1 MNYFCRTTIEA
12 ARDKI
17 RSFFMVIE
25 ASQDS
30 NSPPCLKKEVLLEQH
45 EYKEFVQRYYPKSTI
60 MVDYILYQT
69 EEQIHAAMQ
78 PEVFEELI
86 ASGKATTI
94 SSGELQIEP
103 TDKKDK
109 GGVVRRKK
117 KTSPFL
123 ILGFVSGIAV
133 VAIVS
138 FWGGKMLALSH
149 NGGNAVTNSNPGTV
163 AEDGMII
170 PVQNELSEDAEQ
182 ITVSIDRS
190 YAAVPTEDLQLKGT
204 VGEDGSAKITLPEF
218 DKTDFFTH
226 VPGYT
231 WGFTTDPNGTRIEY
245 YGGRTYDFKADTRL
259 YRVLEKY
266 GGGSGTKEDPYLID
280 YYDQLELMGEEK
292 ARGYFKQ
299 TADISFPEWASHKPI
314 DTVNE
319 LKADPSTEFFE
330 YDGGGFVIENLDAP
344 LFDKVSGAM
353 IKNVNIRN
361 SAIESEVYRDY
372 GFIVCNAYNYHY
384 RAENGTIYETGET
397 VIRHCS
403 VSHSSIKAAHPQEE
417 AAVTTTDVVYAP
429 EVVPPDL
436 VEYDEDGN
444 PIEQTTTTVPEKTK
458 KAEYAIGAITGNG
471 GQIEDCYVTDFGI
484 YAYLEDYIL
493 YAGGISGKPA
503 NVINSCVYYYSANGN
518 IFNAGGIAG
527 SAEGARTYDAKGQE
541 LPEYYGGNIQGC
553 VARNIILNS
562 EMSAGG
568 IAGIGC
574 SNAEH
579 VLISNC
585 YANELHISCGEYE
598 DEERT
603 KVIKQGVAGGVIA
616 LDGTGN
622 YGHTISNTVS
632 LSDFSVIGKKEKST
646 YDETVRLAPAHAFY
660 QENIQTVINRNT
672 VNPANPKEIF
682 TGSFI
687 FGKEGEFG
695 DEIGNLAFPSTI
707 QDLLQITVI
716 QEEENQ
722 NG

>member
-344 LFDKVSGAM
+344 LFDKVSGAV